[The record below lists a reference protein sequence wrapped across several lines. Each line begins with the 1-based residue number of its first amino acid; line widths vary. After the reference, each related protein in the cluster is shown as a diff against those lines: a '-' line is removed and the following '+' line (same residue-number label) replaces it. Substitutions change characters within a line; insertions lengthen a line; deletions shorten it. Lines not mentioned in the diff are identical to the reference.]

1 MVFEELFNGIVIGSS
16 YALLAL
22 GFTLVW
28 GMIRLINFAQIGLYT
43 LGAYIALLVMPSF
56 ERWFKANGW
65 MSFILVLL
73 LSGLLSGIAGVVVAM
88 IAWWPI
94 RHSPVITTLVSSLA
108 VLLLIESLIEVFVS
122 PLPMVVK
129 APIENRSFSIMN
141 THISSLQL
149 VILGVSILL
158 TLVLYE
164 FIQYA
169 KTGRA
174 IRAVASNTD
183 SAVVLGIN
191 TTFTVVL
198 VFGIAAT
205 LAGMAGVL
213 VSNAYGVANFTMG
226 EIIGLKGFTAA
237 VLGGMGN
244 LWGAVVGGYALG
256 ILESLATFLLPSQ
269 WTPVVAFA
277 VLILVLAFRPT
288 GILPSRSAD
297 RA

>member
-1 MVFEELFNGIVIGSS
+1 MLLQELFNGIVIGSS
-16 YALLAL
+16 YTLLAL

-43 LGAYIALLVMPSF
+43 LGAYVALLLMPSL
-56 ERWFKANGW
+56 ERLFPTSGW
-65 MSFILVLL
+65 LSFLIALL
-73 LSGLLSGIAGVVVAM
+73 LSGLLAGLAGVAVAL

-94 RHSPVITTLVSSLA
+94 RHAPVISILVSSLA
-108 VLLLIESLIEVFVS
+108 VFLMIESLIEVLVS

-129 APIENRSFSIMN
+129 PPIQNQSFSIIG
-141 THISSLQL
+141 THISSLQMVIL
-149 VILGVSILL
+149 VISVIL
-158 TLVLYE
+158 TFALYE
-164 FIQYA
+164 FIKYA

-174 IRAVASNTD
+174 IRAVASNTN

-198 VFGIAAT
+198 VFGIAAA
-205 LAGMAGVL
+205 LAGIAGVL
-213 VSNAYGVANFTMG
+213 VSNAYGVASFTMG

-244 LWGAVVGGYALG
+244 LWGAVVGGFALG
-256 ILESLATFLLPSQ
+256 ILESLATFFMPSQ